1 MEKSDKLGNT
11 AHIIKLVLALLE
23 EKKVTVVIYFSLG
36 KLKDMV
42 YEHSEIFISSK
53 LVVVSEIIELYFL
66 LSLSPGK
73 LHCIMYLKISQCWDF
88 PGGPVVKKI
97 CLPWKGGHGF
107 NP

>member
-23 EKKVTVVIYFSLG
+23 EKKVPVVIYFSLG

-73 LHCIMYLKISQCWDF
+73 LHCIMYLKISQSWDF